1 MKGLLSILC
10 IVLSAI
16 LLLSACG
23 QTKPA
28 DSNSSEPDSTEASQ
42 TPVEST
48 APGTDTTVVT
58 DGKIKTA
65 GQEINASDLEHK
77 TDSNDA
83 PVVWFTSDI
92 SPEGLLALYKVMN
105 WTPTGNVAVKVSTGE
120 SESTNYLRPALIKDL
135 VEELDGTIVE
145 CMTAYGGVRSKPE
158 SHHKIAED
166 HGFTTIAPFD
176 LMDEDGEIEIPYNG
190 KLLERAYVGSHVE
203 NYGSFLVLSHFKG
216 HAMAGY
222 GGALKN
228 VAIGISSVSG
238 KVYIHSGGT
247 RTSGSIMGEQTAF
260 LESLAE
266 ASKAIIDYMGEE
278 KMIYISVMN
287 RLSVD
292 CDCDANPAE
301 PDMHDIGI
309 LASYDPVALDQA
321 CIDFV
326 YAAPDSGSLVTR
338 IESRNGIHTL
348 EYAEEIGLGS
358 REYRL
363 IVTP

>member
-1 MKGLLSILC
+1 MKKLFSIFCLVLC
-10 IVLSAI
+10 AVLI
-16 LLLSACG
+16 LSACG
-23 QTKPA
+23 QTKPV
-28 DSNSSEPDSTEASQ
+28 DSFSLEPDTSEASQ

-48 APGTDTTVVT
+48 AYDTDTSVVK

-65 GQEINASDLEHK
+65 GQEINAADLEHK
-77 TDSNDA
+77 TDSAEA

-105 WTPTGNVAVKVSTGE
+105 WTPTGKVAVKVSTGE

-158 SHHKIAED
+158 SHHQIAVD

-176 LMDEDGEIEIPYNG
+176 LMDEDGEIEIPYDG
-190 KLLERAYVGSHVE
+190 KLLERAYIGSHVE

-238 KVYIHSGGT
+238 KVYIHSGGK

-266 ASKAIIDYMGEE
+266 ASDAIIDYMGEN

-292 CDCDANPAE
+292 CDCDASPAE

-358 REYRL
+358 RAYKL
-363 IVTP
+363 ILIP